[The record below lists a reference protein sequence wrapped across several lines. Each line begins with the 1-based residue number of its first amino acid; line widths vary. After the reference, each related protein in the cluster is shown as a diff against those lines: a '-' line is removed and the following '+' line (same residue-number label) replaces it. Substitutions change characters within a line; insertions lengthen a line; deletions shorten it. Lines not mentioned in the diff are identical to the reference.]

1 MRIIVSYWAVKCLHE
16 IKILHFLHWSV
27 VLKFFLCF
35 HCKSCSVLMQTFL
48 IQKKKIDNVY
58 CKLFIVHER
67 NVVNLM
73 NPGTF
78 VNIRFYFVAIVMD
91 YFTKISLESA

>member
-1 MRIIVSYWAVKCLHE
+1 
-16 IKILHFLHWSV
+16 
-27 VLKFFLCF
+27 
-35 HCKSCSVLMQTFL
+35 MQCTQANFSNSE
-48 IQKKKIDNVY
+48 KKIDNVY
-58 CKLFIVHER
+58 RKLFIVHDR

-78 VNIRFYFVAIVMD
+78 VNILFYFVAIVMD